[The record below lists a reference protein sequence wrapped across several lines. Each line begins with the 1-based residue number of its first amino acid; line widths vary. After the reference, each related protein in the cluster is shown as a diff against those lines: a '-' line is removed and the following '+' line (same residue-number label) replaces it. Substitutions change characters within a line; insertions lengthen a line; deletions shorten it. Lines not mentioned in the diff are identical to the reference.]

1 MIGQPIKEPIQM
13 NLPLKEEEDKIKKGI
28 CGNNHTLV
36 LTEKGFVYAWG
47 NGEFGQTCQNVKREE
62 DPAQINEN
70 IVDPSMRT
78 DHLIPNK
85 LSTRDVDNIFT
96 GGNHSFLIVKKEQ
109 RNVLKAWG
117 LNSFGQLGTG
127 DKENTWIPKDVIFND
142 RDCSV
147 LSATGG
153 SDHSLALTE
162 NGKVYAWGRNDENQ
176 CGINNDEGTARD
188 DLCFSTPQEI
198 NFFSQHNIIT
208 DIKSYSHFNYAYNID
223 NGNVY
228 SWGMGE
234 SYVLGNKRDSNEKS
248 PFQIPQTFFNNLK
261 IRDIS
266 LGSQHVI
273 VSLYD
278 PVTGV
283 KCPKFEFDIG
293 TGEQMDICEN
303 ERNSP
308 SLKRKNERDDN
319 DNIGEIQMKGSPSKV
334 KEINNENKKEIPVDI
349 EMKNENDNDN
359 KNEDKEKE
367 VEEINEENQK
377 DITPVKKS
385 NNKEPKQKSINK
397 KTPIKSRAQS
407 AAKKQTTEKK
417 VTNKKTSAKKTESR
431 RTTNK
436 KSSKHE
442 NRQNEEES
450 DDEDEKEEKVK
461 RSVSKRSNS
470 KPKSSNKKYKKDDND
485 DNEKKT
491 QRNKSKTN
499 MRVVKPRKQ
508 KEIVS
513 ESESENESEE
523 EEKPKKR
530 EYKKRR
536 NIKSKPKIKTTSKR
550 GKTTSNTKNSKR
562 TKSKKQEEK
571 TSIRKHSKSA
581 KKTTANKKARS
592 KSSKKK

>member
-47 NGEFGQTCQNVKREE
+47 NGEFGQTCQNVRREE
-62 DPAQINEN
+62 DPAQMNEN
-70 IVDPSMRT
+70 TVDPSMRT

-208 DIKSYSHFNYAYNID
+208 DIKSYSHFNYAYNTD

-349 EMKNENDNDN
+349 EMKNENDN

-513 ESESENESEE
+513 ESESDNESEE

-536 NIKSKPKIKTTSKR
+536 NIKSKPKVKTTSKR

>member
-47 NGEFGQTCQNVKREE
+47 NGEFGQTCQNVRRED

-70 IVDPSMRT
+70 TVDPSMRT

-85 LSTRDVDNIFT
+85 ISTRDVDNIFA

-142 RDCSV
+142 RNCSI

-162 NGKVYAWGRNDENQ
+162 NGIVYAWGRNDENQ
-176 CGINNDEGTARD
+176 CGINNDEGTARE
-188 DLCFSTPQEI
+188 DLCFTTPQEI

-208 DIKSYSHFNYAYNID
+208 DIKSYSHFNYAYNTD

-248 PFQIPQTFFNNLK
+248 PFQIPQNFFNNLK

-293 TGEQMDICEN
+293 MGEQMDICEN

-319 DNIGEIQMKGSPSKV
+319 DDIGEVQMKGSPSKV
-334 KEINNENKKEIPVDI
+334 QEVNNENNKEIPLDI
-349 EMKNENDNDN
+349 EMKNDNDDNN
-359 KNEDKEKE
+359 KNEEKAKEAE
-367 VEEINEENQK
+367 QINEEDKK

-407 AAKKQTTEKK
+407 TTKKQTTEKK
-417 VTNKKTSAKKTESR
+417 ASNKKTTAKKVESR

-436 KSSKHE
+436 KSSKKE

-470 KPKSSNKKYKKDDND
+470 KLKSSNKNYKKDDND
-485 DNEKKT
+485 DDERKTKKD
-491 QRNKSKTN
+491 KSKTN

-513 ESESENESEE
+513 ESESESEE
-523 EEKPKKR
+523 EEKPKTR

-536 NIKSKPKIKTTSKR
+536 NIKSKPKVKTTSKR
-550 GKTTSNTKNSKR
+550 GRTTSSTKNSKR
-562 TKSKKQEEK
+562 TKSKKLEEK
-571 TSIRKHSKSA
+571 TSKRKQSKSA
-581 KKTTANKKARS
+581 KKTNANKKERS